1 MKESNGQTSPAE
13 WTCVCD
19 LSIYGS
25 CKSETLNIQ
34 VIVENRPQ
42 DVAVEGKLAHF
53 SKMLDDQLLTDV
65 YFIVGGK
72 KFGSHLAV
80 LSAASP
86 VMAAMFSR
94 ENYKEGQTKSAR
106 IDDADPEVFHQMLRY
121 LYTGVAPKM
130 SEYVEDLFVVADKYQ
145 ISALKEEC
153 EQLMVSS
160 LSVDNV
166 VRRLEL
172 AYAHSASTLLETA
185 LEHVTQ
191 HLDDI
196 WNRPEWKN
204 LGEKN
209 YDVFF
214 LAMDR
219 VHLKENSRKL
229 EHVPSPEVRLPILA
243 TPSPVQISAF
253 ETVLQA
259 IVRALP

>member
-1 MKESNGQTSPAE
+1 MF
-13 WTCVCD
+13 
-19 LSIYGS
+19 GS
-25 CKSETLNIQ
+25 CKPETLNIQ
-34 VIVENRPQ
+34 LVVENRPS

-65 YFIVGGK
+65 NFIVGGR
-72 KFGSHLAV
+72 KFGAHLAV
-80 LSAASP
+80 LVAASP
-86 VMAAMFSR
+86 VMAAMFGR
-94 ENYKEGQTKSAR
+94 ENYLEGQSKTAR
-106 IDDADPEVFHQMLRY
+106 IDDVDPEVFLQMLRY

-130 SEYVEDLFVVADKYQ
+130 SKYVEDLFAVADKYQ
-145 ISALKEEC
+145 ISTLKMEC

-160 LSVDNV
+160 LKVDNV

-172 AYAHSASTLLETA
+172 AYAHSASTLLEAA

-196 WNRPEWKN
+196 WNRPEWKE

-209 YDVFF
+209 YHVFF

-219 VHLKENSRKL
+219 VHLKENSKKL
-229 EHVPSPEVRLPILA
+229 EHVPPPEARRPILA
-243 TPSPVQISAF
+243 SPTPVQVSAL
-253 ETVLQA
+253 ENVLQA